1 MTYPLGQLLAIAG
14 DIINDPSIK
23 ANATINFSR
32 IIPDITPTFAKDS
45 RGREIPAEGN
55 SEAVEL
61 TCWLRE
67 ARVKRDNPQMQEGAD
82 LNATYFEGR
91 LVDPKTY
98 DFPIKANSPITVTIN
113 GRVGTM
119 LVDTIM
125 LESPTSQQYDIKGQ
139 LGQRLAIFVQFKQNN

>member
-1 MTYPLGQLLAIAG
+1 MTYPLNNLLAIAG
-14 DIINDPSIK
+14 DIISDPSIK
-23 ANATINFSR
+23 ANATISFSR
-32 IIPDITPTFAKDS
+32 IIPDSTPTFTTDS
-45 RGREIPAEGN
+45 KGRQVPAEGS
-55 SEAVEL
+55 SEVVEL

-98 DFPIKANSPITVTIN
+98 DFPIKANSPITVTVN
-113 GRVGTM
+113 GRTGTM
-119 LVDTIM
+119 LVDTRM